1 MPKWSEVPW
10 GTVVTGV
17 VAIYGAVLGTVNL
30 FAQRSRDRQTAK
42 EAQRKQAEQ
51 VIAWL
56 VPDDGPEEPGR
67 LFYGLALQ
75 NNSGRLVYEVIA
87 SIVMVRP
94 GIGVQTRA
102 SEPQREDR
110 PPMQFRSFVSQLPP
124 GQTKTRI
131 ENPGPGHARRPWD
144 RVSISRRCWCLLA
157 SISRWYAKTG
167 RAESAPFVQPSHVG
181 LAAKL
186 AADLGGKGQVHE
198 RNRAGIRSPCWGGRV
213 VTSKRL
219 HRPIRFLG
227 RPKRPIEFW
236 RLFNR
241 HHRAKT
247 TVIS

>member
-131 ENPGPGHARRPWD
+131 ENPGQGMLAGHGIELAFQDAAGAYWLRLADGTLKQVEQSPHRLYN
-144 RVSISRRCWCLLA
+144 LLT
-157 SISRWYAKTG
+157 S
-167 RAESAPFVQPSHVG
+167 
-181 LAAKL
+181 
-186 AADLGGKGQVHE
+186 DLPP
-198 RNRAGIRSPCWGGRV
+198 NLPP
-213 VTSKRL
+213 T
-219 HRPIRFLG
+219 
-227 RPKRPIEFW
+227 
-236 RLFNR
+236 
-241 HHRAKT
+241 
-247 TVIS
+247 